1 VLLAVAP
8 LHVRDSHYVK
18 HDVPATLAI
27 VIACTL
33 MARAWP
39 LPGNEPDSG
48 APRIRDTIAAAAA
61 TGVAFST
68 HYYCIF
74 LALPL
79 AWSIVLRARRQ
90 GLGVVTRH
98 LLVGAGASAI
108 VFFALS
114 PFLLVEPLTALH
126 DIRANREIVVDR
138 AVMGGVFAPAIRYLQ
153 MLWLDSVGM
162 PTVLLALAGIVWMT
176 VVDWRRALFLLAFPL
191 PFLAFIANTAPASR
205 YLNPVLPFLALFAAW
220 TIAKLAGRPGARPIV
235 FWGLLALAAAPAAI
249 ASVRGGLFF
258 RQADT
263 RTLAQAWIEAN
274 IPAGSGVLVQPYS
287 VVLTP
292 SRDSLVE
299 ILTRNLGSADAASAK
314 FQLQL
319 SLNPYPQ
326 PAYRL
331 VYLGSGGLDA
341 DKRYVTLEDLGGP
354 GGLARLRE
362 LGVAFVVLKRYNR
375 SDQGALPFLTAL
387 EREGRRLTVFSPYR
401 PDVSPADQARIDP
414 FLHNTDT
421 RIAGELE
428 RPGPPLEIWQ
438 LDGSGVR
445 QP

>member
-1 VLLAVAP
+1 
-8 LHVRDSHYVK
+8 
-18 HDVPATLAI
+18 
-27 VIACTL
+27 
-33 MARAWP
+33 
-39 LPGNEPDSG
+39 
-48 APRIRDTIAAAAA
+48 
-61 TGVAFST
+61 
-68 HYYCIF
+68 
-74 LALPL
+74 
-79 AWSIVLRARRQ
+79 
-90 GLGVVTRH
+90 
-98 LLVGAGASAI
+98 
-108 VFFALS
+108 
-114 PFLLVEPLTALH
+114 
-126 DIRANREIVVDR
+126 
-138 AVMGGVFAPAIRYLQ
+138 
-153 MLWLDSVGM
+153 M

-220 TIAKLAGRPGARPIV
+220 TIAKLAGRPGARAIV

-362 LGVAFVVLKRYNR
+362 LGVAFVVLKRYNG

>member
-1 VLLAVAP
+1 
-8 LHVRDSHYVK
+8 
-18 HDVPATLAI
+18 
-27 VIACTL
+27 
-33 MARAWP
+33 M
-39 LPGNEPDSG
+39 
-48 APRIRDTIAAAAA
+48 RDTIAAAAA

-79 AWSIVLRARRQ
+79 TWSIVLRARRQ
-90 GLGVVTRH
+90 GVAIVMRH
-98 LLVGAGASAI
+98 LLVAAGTSAI

-114 PFLLVEPLTALH
+114 PFLLVEPLTALR

-138 AVMGGVFAPAIRYLQ
+138 AVAGGAFAPAIRYVQ
-153 MLWLDSVGM
+153 MLWLDSVGI
-162 PTVLLALAGIVWMT
+162 PTVVLAGAGIAWMA
-176 VVDWRRALFLLAFPL
+176 VVDWRRAVFLLAFPL
-191 PFLAFIANTAPASR
+191 PFLAFISNTAPASR

-220 TIAKLAGRPGARPIV
+220 TIARLTGRRGARPIV

-249 ASVRGGLFF
+249 ASVRGDFFF

-274 IPAGSGVLVQPYS
+274 IPAGSGVLIQPYS

-292 SRDSLVE
+292 TRESLVE
-299 ILTRNLGSADAASAK
+299 ILRRNLGSAEAPSAK

-319 SLNPYPQ
+319 GLDPYPQ

-341 DKRYVTLEDLGGP
+341 DKQYVTLEDLGKP

-362 LGVAFVVLKRYNR
+362 LGVAFVVLKRYNT

-387 EREGRRLTVFSPYR
+387 EHEGRRLAVFSPYR
-401 PDVSPADQARIDP
+401 PGVSPADQARIDP

-421 RIAGELE
+421 RIVGDLE